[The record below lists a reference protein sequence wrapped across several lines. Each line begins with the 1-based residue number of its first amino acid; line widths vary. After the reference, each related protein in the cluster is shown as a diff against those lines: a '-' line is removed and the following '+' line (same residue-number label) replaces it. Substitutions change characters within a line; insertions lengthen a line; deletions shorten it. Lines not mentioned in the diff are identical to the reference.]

1 MSPATV
7 RATVASRAKSHLIGG
22 RYNKHKSDISIADE
36 IINGKLSL
44 PNHRTFILPLNPKW
58 NEDPLD
64 DRNWKF
70 LYHSLRWLDPLRR
83 AFIET
88 KNRSYGFAYLHYIDS
103 WLKANPELQGSSEF
117 SWHDMATAYRTGVI
131 SAAVA
136 TFGAQKWLIN
146 ALKQHGEV
154 LSNPNFGARRG
165 NHALHVRVGLL
176 IAGDVV
182 NRQDWANM
190 ASVRIEELLVDSVDE
205 EGVDREGS
213 MSYQWNNYAW
223 FKEAADH
230 IVASQKELPGTFDRL
245 RLMPEFMGF
254 ATPPTKYPV
263 RFGDSDRGNTLRNLP
278 DPTVQ
283 YVRSDGALGSMP
295 SETYKKYSSGYIF
308 GRSTWG
314 LPAKTDSIFYSL
326 RFGPPFD
333 DTPHG
338 QQDGGSMTLTVG
350 DKTVLDEN
358 GRFKYQKHQNTE
370 HLSSNWAHNSVAF
383 ASDPYD
389 NTAPTELI
397 CSSSGPKIDVSV
409 TRRVEGGSSEWV
421 RGLYHLREHNSLVIV
436 DQLRSCS
443 NDKMSILW
451 QLATETQIS
460 RIDDHFNIGFDD
472 SEVSVQMQ
480 SFSTDPIEINEVY
493 GQSNPILGW
502 RSFKY
507 GTIEPSRCIEYSFT
521 GEKLTVVTVYAATRP
536 ASGQKFDVKFIENGC
551 NVFNT
556 GDIMNRICGID
567 FLELGNV
574 EII

>member
-1 MSPATV
+1 MSTTTV
-7 RATVASRAKSHLIGG
+7 RSTVASRAKSHLIGG
-22 RYNKHKSDISIADE
+22 RFSSSRSDIAVADE
-36 IINGKLSL
+36 LIRGKLSL
-44 PNHRTFILPLNPKW
+44 PNHATFILPLNPKW
-58 NEDPLD
+58 NEDPFE

-83 AFIET
+83 AFVET

-103 WLKANPELQGSSEF
+103 WLKANPERQGSSEF
-117 SWHDMATAYRTGVI
+117 SWHDMAAAYRTGVI

-136 TFGAQKWLIN
+136 TFGAQRWLIN

-182 NRQDWANM
+182 NRQDWVNL
-190 ASVRIEELLVDSVDE
+190 ASTRIEELLVDSVDE

-230 IVASQKELPGTFDRL
+230 IVATQKDLPRTFDRL

-254 ATPPTKYPV
+254 GTPPTKYPV
-263 RFGDSDRGNTLRNLP
+263 RFGDSDRGNILRNLP

-283 YVRSDGALGSMP
+283 YVRSDGALGSKP
-295 SETYKKYSSGYIF
+295 SETYKKYSSGYVF
-308 GRSTWG
+308 GRSTWE
-314 LPAKTDSIFYSL
+314 LPAKSDSIFYSL
-326 RFGPPFD
+326 RFGPSFD

-338 QQDGGSMTLTVG
+338 QQDGGSLTLTVG

-370 HLSSNWAHNSVAF
+370 YLSSNWAHNSVAF

-389 NTAPTELI
+389 NTASTELI
-397 CSSSGPKIDVSV
+397 RSSSGPKIDLSV
-409 TRRVEGGSSEWV
+409 TRRVESGTSEWV
-421 RGLYHLREHNSLVIV
+421 RALYHLKEHDSLVIV
-436 DQLRSCS
+436 DQLKSCS
-443 NDKMSILW
+443 SDKMSILW
-451 QLATETQIS
+451 QLGNDTLLS
-460 RIDDHFNIGFDD
+460 RIGDRFKIDFDD
-472 SEVSVQMQ
+472 SEVSVHLQ
-480 SFSTDPIEINEVY
+480 SFSTEQLEINEVY
-493 GQSNPILGW
+493 GQSNPMLGW

-507 GTIEPSRCIEYSFT
+507 GTIEPSRCIKYSFT
-521 GEKLTVVTVYAATRP
+521 GKELNVVTVYAVNP
-536 ASGQKFDVKFIENGC
+536 PVSGQKVDVKFVENGC
-551 NVFNT
+551 SIFNT
-556 GDIMNRICGID
+556 GENTGAIVNIN
-567 FLELGNV
+567 FPELCRH
-574 EII
+574 